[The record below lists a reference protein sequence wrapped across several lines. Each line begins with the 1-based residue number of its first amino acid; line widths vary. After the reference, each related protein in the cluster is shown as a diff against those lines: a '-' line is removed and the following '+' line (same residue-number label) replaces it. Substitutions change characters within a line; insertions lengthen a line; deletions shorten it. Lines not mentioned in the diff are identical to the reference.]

1 MSSAAALRSWTRVDT
16 GDARP
21 IGWLRAPAFDLTFIG
36 GIAALALGC
45 GLVLSIEPALFP
57 FIFVANLWALGLH
70 HVVATFT
77 RIAFDRPSVSQYRP
91 LLVGLPPVVLLAVV
105 ALGFGV
111 GRWSLV
117 TIYLYWQS
125 FHYARQSYGIAQMY
139 ARMPQNAPA
148 INQDLSRWVLYSV
161 PLWGMLYRSHQD
173 PAFFLGLPVWCVPVP
188 ELLVRAAGVL
198 CLGLVGV
205 WMVTQLRLLRQG
217 QLPVPHAV
225 YMYSHILI
233 FTVGYVLMPSMDSGW
248 LVVNIWHNAQY
259 LFFVWHFNNKRFGER
274 IDPQRRFI
282 SRLSQ
287 RQNVA
292 WYVLTCLVISTVVY
306 GLVYQVSQ
314 LVAFQTV
321 SLAFIVGQALNY
333 HHYIVDGI
341 IWKRRAQAVALPA
354 PVSVGS

>member
-1 MSSAAALRSWTRVDT
+1 MSSAALSRSWIRVDT
-16 GDARP
+16 VAARP
-21 IGWLRAPAFDLTFIG
+21 LGWLRAPAFDLTFIG

-57 FIFVANLWALGLH
+57 VLFVANLWALGLH

-77 RIAFDRPSVSQYRP
+77 RIAFDRPSVSQYRS

-105 ALGFGV
+105 VLGFGV

-117 TIYLYWQS
+117 TIYLYWQA

-148 INQDLSRWVLYSV
+148 VNQDLTRWVLYAV

-188 ELLVRAAGVL
+188 EFVVRVAGVL
-198 CLGLVGV
+198 CFGVVSV
-205 WMVTQLRLLRQG
+205 WMATQIRLLRQR
-217 QLPVPHAV
+217 QLPVSHTLYV
-225 YMYSHILI
+225 YSHILI
-233 FTVGYVLMPSMDSGW
+233 FMVGYVLIDDIDRGW

-292 WYVLTCLVISTVVY
+292 WYVLTCLLISTAVY
-306 GLVYQVSQ
+306 GLVFQVSQ

-321 SLAFIVGQALNY
+321 SLAFIIGQALNY

-341 IWKRRAQAVALPA
+341 IWKRRAQVAPA
-354 PVSVGS
+354 PVSVRS

>member
-1 MSSAAALRSWTRVDT
+1 MSAAAVLRNWTQVDT
-16 GDARP
+16 VTVRP
-21 IGWLRAPAFDLTFIG
+21 LGWLRTPAFDATFIG
-36 GIAALALGC
+36 GLAALALVA
-45 GLVLSIEPALFP
+45 GLVTSIQPALFP
-57 FIFVANLWALGLH
+57 VIFVANLWILGLH

-77 RIAFDRPSVSQYRP
+77 RVAFDRPSLSQYRA

-105 ALGFGV
+105 TLGFGV
-111 GRWSLV
+111 GQWILV
-117 TIYLYWQS
+117 STYLYWQA

-139 ARMPQNAPA
+139 ARMPENAPA
-148 INQDLSRWVLYSV
+148 VNQDLSRWVLYAV

-173 PAFFLGLPVWCVPVP
+173 PAFFLGLPVWCIPVP
-188 ELLVRAAGVL
+188 ALAVRVTGIL
-198 CLGLVGV
+198 CFALVGV
-205 WMVTQLRLLRQG
+205 WIGSQLRLARQR
-217 QLPVPHAV
+217 QLPVPHTL
-225 YMYSHILI
+225 YMYTHILI
-233 FTVGYVLMPSMDSGW
+233 FTVGYVLIDDIDRGW

-287 RQNVA
+287 RKNVL
-292 WYVLTCLVISTVVY
+292 WYVFTCLMISTAVY

-314 LVAFQTV
+314 LVAFRTI

-341 IWKRRAQAVALPA
+341 IWKRRTQAVPA
-354 PVSVGS
+354 PVSVRS